1 MFRIFTVPLMEK
13 PFVHL
18 MSVPDDIDVWFTGK
32 EKVKP
37 SSLCLPSGR
46 WKPSPSVSTNLSNAA
61 AMKSNSSCINNSRY
75 IRQTVLKTHNFKPKI
90 EQRVLTMEV
99 PTIKCGGMET
109 SSYCCLTTRFSLPPS
124 WTRSTRKLV
133 PPRSSA

>member
-1 MFRIFTVPLMEK
+1 MALLNSDTTSSPTAPLMEK

-18 MSVPDDIDVWFTGK
+18 MSVPDDIDVWCTGK

-46 WKPSPSVSTNLSNAA
+46 WKSSPSVPTNLANAA
-61 AMKSNSSCINNSRY
+61 AMKSKSS
-75 IRQTVLKTHNFKPKI
+75 V
-90 EQRVLTMEV
+90 EV
-99 PTIKCGGMET
+99 PTIRCGGMET